1 VVFNQGMSP
10 KQTAVHPDWQI
21 IQSLGGPATVA
32 KLLGYDSRKGGVQ
45 RVHNWRDRGIPPAV
59 KLAYPALFLKG
70 FRYSQDASDDV
81 QPPTGGVRQRRAKG
95 KKSK

>member
-1 VVFNQGMSP
+1 MSP

-45 RVHNWRDRGIPPAV
+45 RVHNWRARGIPPAV
-59 KLAYPALFLKG
+59 KLAYPTLFLKQ

-81 QPPTGGVRQRRAKG
+81 QPPTGGVRAVRRKG
-95 KKSK
+95 KKK